1 MANVEKLKGAGIF
14 DPPGYHHMMKITN
27 IQALLITA
35 GQVPFDANGNVAH
48 PGDFAG
54 QARTCF
60 NAIRAHV
67 EAAGGTVDN
76 IVKIT
81 TYVTDIR
88 NRPLFR
94 IARDECF
101 GGKKGPAS
109 TMVEV
114 NHLSEPGYM
123 IEIEAIAVI

>member
-14 DPPGYHHMMKITN
+14 DPPGYHHIMKVTGIK
-27 IQALLITA
+27 AMLFTA
-35 GQVPFDANGNVAH
+35 GQVPFDAKGEVAH
-48 PGDFAG
+48 PGDFLG

-60 NAIRAHV
+60 AAIKAHV
-67 EAAGGTVDN
+67 EAAGGTVDD
-76 IVKIT
+76 ILKIT

-88 NRPLFR
+88 NRPHFR
-94 IARDECF
+94 TARDEFF
-101 GGKKGPAS
+101 GTKGPAS

-123 IEIEAIAVI
+123 IEIEAIAAI

>member
-1 MANVEKLKGAGIF
+1 MANVEKLRGAGIF
-14 DPPGYHHMMKITN
+14 DPPGYHHLMKVTN
-27 IQALLITA
+27 IQGLLFTA
-35 GQVPFDANGNVAH
+35 GQVPFDAGGNVAH

-60 NAIRAHV
+60 NAIKAHV

-88 NRPLFR
+88 YRPQFR
-94 IARDECF
+94 IARDEFF
-101 GGKKGPAS
+101 GGKGPAS

-114 NHLSEPGYM
+114 NHLSEPGYL